1 MEKNMAWKEKDI
13 MVLRYEFVSK
23 AQESNANI
31 SRLCREYG
39 ISRQIA
45 YKWLQRYK
53 EDGILGLE
61 NRSKRPSRM
70 PSRLE
75 DSTIQLVLSAREEFP
90 EWGAKKIVQ
99 SLANRGHE
107 KLPSIATANRI
118 LKRYDKITPAESE
131 KRKPWIRFERE
142 EPNELWQMDFKGFFA
157 LDEGNCHPLTILDD
171 CSRYSICL
179 KACLSEDEVS
189 VRRALEEAF
198 HNYGLPIAMTMDNGS
213 PWKGYPKQRLSSLTV
228 WLMRMG
234 IKVGHSRPCHPQT
247 QGKLERFHQS
257 FKKEVLKYHNFQ
269 DIVEAQNNFNAWQYL
284 YNYVRPHEALNLK
297 CPGDKY
303 KRSSREYTTKL
314 EPIEYLV
321 GDEVKKVG
329 QNGEVSFK
337 GKRYYI
343 GGHLRG
349 ENIAFRPRKNDEWDI
364 YYVNTR
370 ISGVTKN
377 V

>member
-1 MEKNMAWKEKDI
+1 MAWKEKDV
-13 MVLRYEFVSK
+13 MVLRYEFITK
-23 AQESNANI
+23 AQETDANI
-31 SRLCREYG
+31 SQLCRDYG

-53 EDGILGLE
+53 EEGLLGLE
-61 NRSKRPSRM
+61 DRSKRPSHM

-75 DSTIQLVLSAREEFP
+75 DTTIQLVLLARDEFP
-90 EWGAKKIVQ
+90 EWGAKKLIQV
-99 SLANRGHE
+99 LANRGHE

-118 LKRYDKITPAESE
+118 LKRHDKINLSESE

-189 VRRALEEAF
+189 VRCALEEAF
-198 HNYGLPIAMTMDNGS
+198 YSHGLPIAMTMDNGS

-257 FKKEVLKYHNFQ
+257 LKKEVLKYHNFQ
-269 DIVEAQNNFNAWQYL
+269 NIADAQHHFDAWQYL
-284 YNYVRPHEALNLK
+284 YNHVRPHEALNLK
-297 CPGDKY
+297 CPGEKY
-303 KRSSREYTTKL
+303 KKSLREYKTKL
-314 EPIEYLV
+314 EPIDYLT

-329 QNGEVSFK
+329 QNGEVRFK

-343 GGHLRG
+343 GGHLKG
-349 ENIAFRPRKNDEWDI
+349 ENVAFRPRKSGEWDI

-370 ISGVTKN
+370 ISGIARN